1 MEWFEAILLGLL
13 QGLTEFLPVSSSGH
27 LQIGKELL
35 GIDSGGDLVFE
46 VVVHA
51 ATVLSTIVVF
61 RRQIWGLLKSLFVKD
76 GLFRSIAH
84 PSKFNDGT
92 DYVLKI
98 CVSMIPVFIVGMFFK
113 DAVEGIFGS
122 SIYVVA
128 GALLV
133 TALLLLLSD
142 NASRLK
148 FFGRRSCC
156 KYKAPIVTAGSPHTS
171 CEQMPEPQSSGA
183 EGKENAC
190 DAVGKSG
197 KGDAAGARNG
207 ISYWQAFVVGL
218 GQAVAVLPGLS
229 RSGATIATGLL
240 CGVKRD
246 VIAQFSFL
254 MVLVPILGEAFLEIV
269 GGEMAASTVGALPL
283 VLGFVSAFIAGL
295 FACKVMIALVKKT
308 KLGWF
313 TLYCAVVAVLIF
325 IFA

>member
-35 GIDSGGDLVFE
+35 GIDTSGDLVFE

-61 RRQIWGLLKSLFVKD
+61 RKQIWELLKSLFVKD

-98 CVSMIPVFIVGMFFK
+98 LLSMIPVFIVGMFFK
-113 DAVEGIFGS
+113 DAVEGLFGS
-122 SIYVVA
+122 SIHVVA

-133 TALLLLLSD
+133 TAALLLLSD
-142 NASRLK
+142 NAGK
-148 FFGRRSCC
+148 IFGCCCRRRKC
-156 KYKAPIVTAGSPHTS
+156 
-171 CEQMPEPQSSGA
+171 A
-183 EGKENAC
+183 EA
-190 DAVGKSG
+190 DAVSC
-197 KGDAAGARNG
+197 KGSEPAKTTDKCAEATEVVETVDKGTRNG

-218 GQAVAVLPGLS
+218 GQAIAVIPGLS
-229 RSGATIATGLL
+229 RSGTTIATGLL

-246 VIAQFSFL
+246 VVAQFSFL
-254 MVLVPILGEAFLEIV
+254 MVLIPILGEAFLEIV
-269 GGEMAASTVGALPL
+269 GGDMASSTVGALPL
-283 VLGFVSAFIAGL
+283 VLGFISAFVAGL

-313 TLYCAVVAVLIF
+313 ALYCAVVAVLIF